1 MKTTNATSL
10 AALLLICAAVSAYCQ
25 GTMTYLSNLD
35 QASAGSVAVGSN
47 SWVAIPFKTG
57 TNPGGYVLDSVQ
69 LAMTDASGNPSGFTV
84 YLYTAVGGGTVGP
97 LHPSFNFATL
107 SGSLSPAIG
116 GIFTYT
122 PASNITL
129 SPNMSHFIVIT
140 AGTAVSDGAYDL
152 SYTDAN
158 AFNSSEGWR
167 IPALNN
173 GVSTASDG
181 TLSHPAWNLISG
193 DYAQF
198 AIDATPVPEPSILS
212 LFGLFGLAFLW
223 HRRKSKVAKFNYSA
237 H

>member
-1 MKTTNATSL
+1 MKKIIMSGIITFTV
-10 AALLLICAAVSAYCQ
+10 ALLVPQFVQAQ

-47 SWVAIPFKTG
+47 SWVAVPFTAG
-57 TNPGGYVLDSVQ
+57 TNPGGYVLDSIQ

-84 YLYTAVGGGTVGP
+84 YLYTAVNGGSLGP
-97 LHPSFNFATL
+97 LYPSFNFATL

-129 SPNMSHFIVIT
+129 SANMPYFIVLT
-140 AGTAVSDGAYDL
+140 AGTAVADGAYDL
-152 SYTDAN
+152 SYTSAN
-158 AFNSSEGWR
+158 TFDSSEGWH
-167 IPALNN
+167 IPGLNT

-181 TLSHPAWNLISG
+181 TLSHPAWNLVSG

-198 AIDATPVPEPSILS
+198 AIDATPVPEPGVLG
-212 LFGLFGLAFLW
+212 LFGLGGLAFLW
-223 HRRKSKVAKFNYSA
+223 HRRNSKAV
-237 H
+237 